1 MAFPVFSSFSQVVPR
16 VFPVFP
22 KFFPLESLLFVSR
35 KLSLEQAPL
44 FAALAASA
52 SGRMKEF
59 TTQRLGD
66 GDGTSKPWNSIFFWD
81 EASWFNHGLK
91 SGKHRKNDVLKPWP

>member
-1 MAFPVFSSFSQVVPR
+1 M
-16 VFPVFP
+16 
-22 KFFPLESLLFVSR
+22 ESLLFVSR

-44 FAALAASA
+44 FAALGASA

-66 GDGTSKPWNSIFFWD
+66 GDGTSKPWNRFFFWD
-81 EASWFNHGLK
+81 EASWFHHGLK
-91 SGKHRKNDVLKPWP
+91 SGKHRKNDVLKINGPVEIVDLSMKHGDFPGFF